1 MASTVLRPDPVIKA
15 LHGAFCRN
23 VSRQELLQVAAT
35 RIQEVGAPYA
45 GVYLYAIRGH
55 DLELEASAGHPTEIT
70 SVPVGEVVKSDLVVM
85 IRLHDEVLGEIAIES
100 DVPDAFGEAEESAV
114 REIADALAVLL

>member
-1 MASTVLRPDPVIKA
+1 MAHTVLRPAPVIKA

-23 VSRQELLQVAAT
+23 VSRQELLQVAAN

-45 GVYLYAIRGH
+45 GVYLYAVRGNN
-55 DLELEASAGHPTEIT
+55 LELEASAGHPTEIT
-70 SVPVGEVVKSDLVVM
+70 SVPVREVVKSDLVVM
-85 IRLHDEVLGEIAIES
+85 IRLHEEVLGEIAIEG